1 MGLVFRGRAIRLGDD
16 VNTDEIIS
24 YKYKGKT
31 IDEKELAQHVF
42 EDLDPRLPRMIR
54 PGDIIVAGR
63 NFGCGSSRE
72 HAALAIRGAGVR
84 VIVAESF
91 ARIFYRN
98 AVNLGILP
106 VEAPRSLIEETS
118 TGDTI
123 VVSVE
128 DSKVY
133 NETRRVAA
141 EARLPPPWLLKAVLE
156 GGVAAYYKKY
166 KRLPWMEKDTLRA

>member
-1 MGLVFRGRAIRLGDD
+1 VTACRLYRGRAIRLGDD

-31 IDEKELAQHVF
+31 IDEGELARHVF

-84 VIVAESF
+84 VVVAESF

-98 AVNLGILP
+98 AVNLGLLP
-106 VEAPRSLIEETS
+106 VEAPRSFIDAVS
-118 TGDTI
+118 TGDTL
-123 VVSVE
+123 VVDTCTAKLV
-128 DSKVY
+128 D
-133 NETRRVAA
+133 ETRGVEAP
-141 EARLPPPWLLKAVLE
+141 ARLPPPWLLEVVME
-156 GGVAAYYKKY
+156 GGVVAYYKRHG
-166 KRLPWMEKDTLRA
+166 RLPWLRARV